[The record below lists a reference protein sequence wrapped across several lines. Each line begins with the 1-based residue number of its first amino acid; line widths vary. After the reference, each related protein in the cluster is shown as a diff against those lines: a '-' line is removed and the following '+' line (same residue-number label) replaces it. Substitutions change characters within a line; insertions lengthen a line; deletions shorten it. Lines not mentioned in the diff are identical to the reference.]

1 MLKSVDSESNLM
13 VETQILNDNDNQCS
27 DDNVNQSKVFINY
40 LNCANKKEVVEGVVR
55 AKNVTVAQ

>member
-27 DDNVNQSKVFINY
+27 DDNVNQSKVFIND

>member
-1 MLKSVDSESNLM
+1 M